1 MSKRSLFMQLLHEI
15 PKSWKKDLSDVKE
28 NISNLFF

>member
-1 MSKRSLFMQLLHEI
+1 MQLLHEI

-28 NISNLFF
+28 NINNLFFQDNHLI